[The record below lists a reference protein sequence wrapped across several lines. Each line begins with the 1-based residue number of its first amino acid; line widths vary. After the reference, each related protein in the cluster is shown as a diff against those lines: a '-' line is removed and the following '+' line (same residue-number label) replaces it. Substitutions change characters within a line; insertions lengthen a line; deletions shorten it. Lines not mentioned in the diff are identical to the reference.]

1 MWSSDRLQIVL
12 AGSVRGISV
21 RRFKLICVFAIAHCL
36 NFSVG
41 NGDTIGVI
49 TAKTFTPPGMVRP
62 ASGDGKTNDTDV
74 LQADIDYALA
84 HQDAL
89 ELEAGTYLISKPLVI
104 EIAKGVTVAGF
115 HLYGQSGPNRNGD
128 VSLGGVAIK
137 LTASGGRN
145 SAVLEVGHGTFR
157 DLIIENVGLIGG
169 VVNNGIPY
177 GMLFY
182 GNGFSHATINN
193 VAVTRVQTAFAEVSD
208 RTTNEA
214 NGEFVDLNECSGN
227 YCNNFYVN
235 SFGQAYAHHLVNCC
249 ASLYPG
255 GTFIEIGSGS
265 LANSLDAFG
274 VSCSFIYSSPGG
286 PDTFIKND
294 GVNGNINIWG
304 GRVEHVDTVLAYVG
318 GSFNEMGQVNIQGV
332 HFTSLSGDYPF
343 INARLG
349 NSSAQWTN
357 TLENCRFDGRPASE
371 NKPSLSLA
379 AVDGDLSQSYFD
391 KCVFTG
397 FANKLTSLN
406 LSSMGIVVTNCRSDS
421 PGSRQLAML
430 R

>member
-1 MWSSDRLQIVL
+1 MPSLKALCS
-12 AGSVRGISV
+12 
-21 RRFKLICVFAIAHCL
+21 FAVILYLFPSGCIAA
-36 NFSVG
+36 NV
-41 NGDTIGVI
+41 GVI
-49 TAKTFTPPGMVRP
+49 TAKTFTPPGLDRT
-62 ASGDGKTNDTDV
+62 ASGDGQTDDTEV
-74 LQADIDYALA
+74 LQADIDYALS
-84 HQDAL
+84 HQDAF

-104 EIAKGVTVAGF
+104 EVAKGVTETGF
-115 HLYGQSGPNRNGD
+115 RMFGLSGPNRNGD
-128 VSLGGVAIK
+128 VALGGVAVK
-137 LTASGGRN
+137 LSE
-145 SAVLEVGHGTFR
+145 SAGPNTGILEVGHGTFR
-157 DLIIENVGLIGG
+157 DLIIENLGLIGG
-169 VVNNGIPY
+169 ASDNGIPY
-177 GMLFY
+177 GLLFY

-193 VAVTRVQTAFAEVSD
+193 VAVTRVKTAFAEISD

-227 YCNNFYVN
+227 YCNDFYFN
-235 SFGQAYAHHLVNCC
+235 SFGQAYAHRLVNCC

-255 GTFIEIGSGS
+255 GTFIEIGSGN

-294 GVNGNINIWG
+294 GINGNINVWG

-318 GSFNEMGQVNIQGV
+318 GSLNEIGQVNIQGV
-332 HFTSLSGDYPF
+332 HFTSLSGEYPI
-343 INARLG
+343 INARLS
-349 NSSAQWTN
+349 NSNAQWTN
-357 TLENCRFDGRPASE
+357 TIANCRFDAGRMRTGSPL
-371 NKPSLSLA
+371 LSIA
-379 AVDGDLSQSYFD
+379 PVNGDLSQSYFD

-421 PGSRQLAML
+421 PGSRQLEML